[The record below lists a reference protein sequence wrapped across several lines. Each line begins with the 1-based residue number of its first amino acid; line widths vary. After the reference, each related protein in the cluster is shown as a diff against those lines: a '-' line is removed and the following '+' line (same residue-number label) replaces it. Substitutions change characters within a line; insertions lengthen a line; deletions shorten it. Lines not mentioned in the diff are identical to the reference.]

1 MNVRRNE
8 KIDFVGRGKSVG
20 MLIHEGEWWFEN
32 TQAFA
37 CTAQT
42 HAGIVSLGR
51 AEVMLEEGVK
61 EKVVCSGLYETSN
74 RCWKVKSNYRKRDES
89 HF

>member
-1 MNVRRNE
+1 M
-8 KIDFVGRGKSVG
+8 RGNGS
-20 MLIHEGEWWFEN
+20 LNIHKPLLV
-32 TQAFA
+32 Q
-37 CTAQT
+37 
-42 HAGIVSLGR
+42 HRLVSLGR

-74 RCWKVKSNYRKRDES
+74 RCWKVKSNYRKREES

>member
-1 MNVRRNE
+1 M
-8 KIDFVGRGKSVG
+8 KIHKPLLV
-20 MLIHEGEWWFEN
+20 
-32 TQAFA
+32 Q

-74 RCWKVKSNYRKRDES
+74 RCWKVKSNYREREES